1 MVIVENFT
9 KDKQREDS
17 MKRLKLI
24 CFFTMVLLICNL
36 YTTVVQEDTKFNV
49 HFIDVGRGDAILIQY
64 EDSNLLIDTG
74 KESSYRKLKRYL
86 KRKKVKE
93 INNLVITHPDA
104 DHIGAADFVMRDFSV
119 EKIYMT
125 TYTRTTDEYKEMIEA
140 IKKYKVERI
149 NTKEGSKI
157 PIGSLES
164 VVLAADAKAENPNAS
179 SIVLKL
185 QYEDIKFLFTGDAPA
200 ELENNI
206 REKYDIDVDILKV
219 AHHGS
224 KNSCSILF
232 LKEASPEY
240 AIISVGANNKYGH
253 PVDAVLR
260 RLSKYS
266 KHILRT
272 DLDGSIVIT
281 CENNVVTVR

>member
-1 MVIVENFT
+1 MIIIIIT
-9 KDKQREDS
+9 
-17 MKRLKLI
+17 I
-24 CFFTMVLLICNL
+24 T
-36 YTTVVQEDTKFNV
+36 
-49 HFIDVGRGDAILIQY
+49 RGIQ
-64 EDSNLLIDTG
+64 
-74 KESSYRKLKRYL
+74 
-86 KRKKVKE
+86 
-93 INNLVITHPDA
+93 
-104 DHIGAADFVMRDFSV
+104 

-125 TYTRTTDEYKEMIEA
+125 TYTRTTNEYKEMIEA

-157 PIGSLES
+157 PVGSLES

-206 REKYDIDVDILKV
+206 REKYDIDVDVLKV

-232 LKEASPEY
+232 LLTRQLGLSWY
-240 AIISVGANNKYGH
+240 
-253 PVDAVLR
+253 R
-260 RLSKYS
+260 RLSV
-266 KHILRT
+266 
-272 DLDGSIVIT
+272 GSYQLSSSQTESLFPCIQIV
-281 CENNVVTVR
+281 